1 MAVIH
6 LNNNFNE
13 EVKNYN
19 GIVVVDF
26 WATWCGPCRMFGPV
40 FENVSDQYKNI
51 KFCKLDVD
59 EDQEGICKEYG
70 VMSIPTII
78 LFSNGKEIKKNIG
91 FMDEDS
97 FKEFLEDIHV

>member
-40 FENVSDQYKNI
+40 FENVSDQYEDI

-59 EDQEGICKEYG
+59 EDQEGICKEFG
-70 VMSIPTII
+70 VMSIPTIVVIKNGQEVNRNVGVVSKSQI
-78 LFSNGKEIKKNIG
+78 LEMVK
-91 FMDEDS
+91 
-97 FKEFLEDIHV
+97 